1 MINVQCDGCKSPYQ
15 VDERR
20 VPATGLKMRCS
31 KCGNSIL
38 VQKPTTDVAGQ
49 SDLPIPVS
57 QRSKGVAP
65 VFPRGPVMPKPAPVV
80 SKEEPPGAEKA
91 ALAFARGE
99 GSRFDFP
106 AVSLEEDPLG
116 DLDLPSPATL
126 VSKEKPVAPPPP
138 VAPGETDRLAAAP
151 RASEPDRLSGQS
163 SDGPAKRPSER
174 PTAPQLPAVAA
185 PRADVTQF
193 APQNIEPPLRGKPTV
208 RQMAAVVAA
217 ARPADMTVI
226 APSLEMPPQ
235 AGRSVVDLPAVSKP
249 AAVGQPSVA
258 DLPSPAKPAAKPPA
272 RQTLEIDLGEADL
285 PRAEAAKAF
294 GEIDL
299 PATVPAHAAAKG
311 FGVIDLPTAAPVRDP
326 ARSFGEIDLP
336 AIPAGPGSSPG
347 PSSGRP
353 AQVDLPTVANSAFG
367 DIELPGIGGDEGGFG
382 GDVGGFGEFELPAP
396 EADASFGQLDLPLPS
411 GQSGQIPAVVPPKPV
426 QKPAANPVLGATAAR
441 PASPFGDLDLPL
453 TSESSM
459 NLSAVVPGANSG
471 STGIS
476 AAPLDFALDDLSL
489 DVPASKPKAGEGAP
503 PARPTAAS
511 MPGEEFS
518 LGVQTNSTPPPP
530 RASDMTGSIGDEV
543 ELGAGD
549 ANAADG
555 AKKDKP
561 GKAARPDASQAPQLS
576 RKERFRRRALS
587 MGIATV
593 LIVGGGSLALLPD
606 IGPFG
611 VYAITDI
618 VKADEQ
624 KQALAQLEKNI
635 QTLLDEDTMGSSVRA
650 LSAAK
655 SGQTNLPRH
664 RAVAAYTAY
673 VAYWNSLRHGPRA
686 QDETFGKQM
695 LEFVGDAASRERS
708 LATAAKHKA
717 AGKTDAA
724 RRTVK
729 DMVAAASSKDIDA
742 LALMGEIELASG
754 TKEDAVAIW
763 TRAVAAREKSARA
776 LFGLARAQHAA
787 ADAANAEKNARAAI
801 EASPNHAGARI
812 LLATILAKGA
822 TTEAEALELLNKI
835 TSEGD
840 VRTATSEAQI
850 VQAYIE
856 AGRIHLMRSRI
867 SAASDSYAAA
877 LKLDPRNVQALMGDA
892 ELFFRSGRNS
902 QALLRFQE
910 AMAADEANVAPKI
923 GAIKTLLALEKKKDA
938 QALAKKVREA
948 KPDSGL
954 GAYWMGRVEE
964 SLGNKKDAET
974 LYLECIK
981 TGATE
986 TEVVDGYVALVA
998 LLSASGR
1005 GEDAQAKQA
1014 EASAKYPNLAALH
1027 RAKGD
1032 VFAEAGRFAEARTE
1046 YEAALAKDDDLGT
1059 RFRLGETLRKMRA
1072 FDEAMAVL
1080 DKLQAADKDYPGLAL
1095 ERGILY
1101 AEMGQSERAL
1111 EMYNAALQKAPNDVD
1126 LKLRVGATQVIA
1138 GHPDEAE
1145 KILREVLKDRAASA
1159 DANHFLGRALLLKG
1173 GATAEAIR
1181 FLDRATEI
1189 DANRAEYYLYV
1200 GWAANELNQV
1210 QRAEQAISRSL
1221 ELDRELADAFWQRG
1235 VLLHKQGRTLDAL
1248 ADLQTA
1254 LEKRPSRFEAY
1265 ATMALC
1271 FQDQARWADAEKSWQ
1286 KAIEGNNSVA
1296 EWHYRLGKIYE
1307 SHGNRAGAAPELEKT
1322 IELLETRPGI
1332 SAAWHIDAYFL
1343 YGETMQATGQKEKAL
1358 KGYRRYMQ
1366 IAPINHAYRADA
1378 ERAIKTLDP
1387 AAARRP

>member
-49 SDLPIPVS
+49 SDLPSPVS

-80 SKEEPPGAEKA
+80 PKDEPQGAEKA

-99 GSRFDFP
+99 GSRFDLP
-106 AVSLEEDPLG
+106 AVSLEDDPLG

-126 VSKEKPVAPPPP
+126 VSKEKPVAVPPP
-138 VAPGETDRLAAAP
+138 VAPVEADRLAPAP
-151 RASEPDRLSGQS
+151 RTSEPERSSGQS
-163 SDGPAKRPSER
+163 SHGPAKRPSER

-193 APQNIEPPLRGKPTV
+193 APQNIESLPRGKPTV
-208 RQMAAVVAA
+208 RQMAAVVAP
-217 ARPADMTVI
+217 RPADMTVI
-226 APSLEMPPQ
+226 APSMEIPPQ

-249 AAVGQPSVA
+249 AAGGQPSVA
-258 DLPSPAKPAAKPPA
+258 ELPSPAKPAKPPA

-285 PRAEAAKAF
+285 PQGEAAKAF

-311 FGVIDLPTAAPVRDP
+311 FGAIDLPTAAPVRDP

-336 AIPAGPGSSPG
+336 AIPTAPSSSPG

-353 AQVDLPTVANSAFG
+353 AQVDLPVVANAGFG
-367 DIELPGIGGDEGGFG
+367 DIELPGIGGEE
-382 GDVGGFGEFELPAP
+382 GGFGEFELPAP
-396 EADASFGQLDLPLPS
+396 EADASFGLLDLPLPPGKS
-411 GQSGQIPAVVPPKPV
+411 GEIPAVVLPKPAPKV
-426 QKPAANPVLGATAAR
+426 VANPVLSNTATRA
-441 PASPFGDLDLPL
+441 ASPFGDLDLPL

-459 NLSAVVPGANSG
+459 NLSAVVPAANS
-471 STGIS
+471 STTGIS
-476 AAPLDFALDDLSL
+476 NAPLDFALDDLSL
-489 DVPASKPKAGEGAP
+489 DVPASKPKAGDGAP
-503 PARPTAAS
+503 QVRPTAAS

-543 ELGAGD
+543 ELGAGE
-549 ANAADG
+549 ANAADA

-618 VKADEQ
+618 VQADEQ

-635 QTLLDEDTMGSSVRA
+635 QALLDEDTMGSAVRA
-650 LSAAK
+650 LAAAK

-695 LEFVGDAASRERS
+695 LEFVGDAPSRERS
-708 LATAAKHKA
+708 LATAAKHKT

-787 ADAANAEKNARAAI
+787 SDAANAEKNARAAI

-840 VRTATSEAQI
+840 VRTATSDAQI

-856 AGRIHLMRSRI
+856 AGRIHLARSRI

-923 GAIKTLLALEKKKDA
+923 GTIKTLLALEKKKDA
-938 QALAKKVREA
+938 QTLAKKVREA

-981 TGATE
+981 SGATE

-1046 YEAALAKDDDLGT
+1046 YEAALAKEDDLGT

-1271 FQDQARWADAEKSWQ
+1271 FQDQARWPDAEKAWQ
-1286 KAIEGNNSVA
+1286 KAIDGNSSVA

-1307 SHGNRAGAAPELEKT
+1307 SHGNKAGAAPELDKT

>member
-38 VQKPTTDVAGQ
+38 VQKPTADVAGL
-49 SDLPIPVS
+49 SDLPIPAPP
-57 QRSKGVAP
+57 RSKGVAP
-65 VFPRGPVMPKPAPVV
+65 VFPRGPVLPKSGPIVPKQETPSAD
-80 SKEEPPGAEKA
+80 KA

-99 GSRFDFP
+99 GSRFDIP
-106 AVSLEEDPLG
+106 IPSLEDDPLG

-126 VSKEKPVAPPPP
+126 VSKEKPTAAVAPI
-138 VAPGETDRLAAAP
+138 VPGETDRDSNRPTSP
-151 RASEPDRLSGQS
+151 RTNDDTRLS
-163 SDGPAKRPSER
+163 DRTTDEPVKRPSER

-193 APQNIEPPLRGKPTV
+193 APRDVEPPLRGKPTV
-208 RQMAAVVAA
+208 RQMAAVVVD
-217 ARPADMTVI
+217 PSKSDLPSV
-226 APSLEMPPQ
+226 APPRNAITPPEPN
-235 AGRSVVDLPAVSKP
+235 RSVVDLPTVTTNAP
-249 AAVGQPSVA
+249 AGQRSVT
-258 DLPSPAKPAAKPPA
+258 DLPSPAKAPA
-272 RQTLEIDLGEADL
+272 RQTLQIDLGDEAL
-285 PRAEAAKAF
+285 PSVEAAKAF

-299 PATVPAHAAAKG
+299 PATIPAHAGAKG
-311 FGVIDLPTAAPVRDP
+311 FGVIDLPAPAPVRDP

-336 AIPAGPGSSPG
+336 AIPIATSSSAGAANPRASQ
-347 PSSGRP
+347 
-353 AQVDLPTVANSAFG
+353 ADLPVVADSAFG
-367 DIELPGIGGDEGGFG
+367 DIDLPGPDFG
-382 GDVGGFGEFELPAP
+382 GDDGGFGEFDLPAP

-411 GQSGQIPAVVPPKPV
+411 GKSGEIPAVVPPKP
-426 QKPAANPVLGATAAR
+426 AAKAVVNPVLNSAATR

-459 NLSAVVPGANSG
+459 NLSAVVPGAIPGGVGTASP
-471 STGIS
+471 
-476 AAPLDFALDDLSL
+476 AVDFALDDLSL
-489 DVPASKPKAGEGAP
+489 DVPASKPKGPEASSPGV
-503 PARPTAAS
+503 RPTAS
-511 MPGEEFS
+511 SIPGDEFS
-518 LGVQTNSTPPPP
+518 LGVQTNSTPPP
-530 RASDMTGSIGDEV
+530 RASDMTGGGIGDEV

-549 ANAADG
+549 ANAADAA

-561 GKAARPDASQAPQLS
+561 GKAARPESAQAPQLS

-593 LIVGGGSLALLPD
+593 LVVGGGSLALLPD

-618 VKADEQ
+618 VQADEQ
-624 KQALAQLEKNI
+624 QRSLLQLEKSV
-635 QTLLDEDTMGSSVRA
+635 QTMLDEDTLGAAMRA
-650 LSAAK
+650 LNAAK
-655 SGQTNLPRH
+655 TAQKNLPRH

-673 VAYWNSLRHGPRA
+673 VAYWSSVRHGPRA

-695 LEFVGDAASRERS
+695 LEFVGDTPSRERT
-708 LATAAKHKA
+708 LAVAAKHKA
-717 AGKTDAA
+717 AGKVDAA
-724 RRTVK
+724 RRTAK
-729 DMVAAASSKDIDA
+729 DLVAAASVKDIDA
-742 LALMGEIELASG
+742 LVLMGEVELSSG

-763 TRAVAAREKSARA
+763 TRAVASREKSARA
-776 LFGLARAQHAA
+776 LYGLARAQLAA
-787 ADAANAEKNARAAI
+787 GDSAGAEKSARTAL
-801 EASPNHAGARI
+801 ESSPNHAGVRI

-822 TTEAEALELLNKI
+822 TTEAEAIELLNKI
-835 TSEGD
+835 TAEGE
-840 VRTATSEAQI
+840 VRTASSDAQI

-856 AGRIHLMRSRI
+856 AGRIHLLRSRV

-910 AMAADEANVAPKI
+910 AMAADEAGIAPKI
-923 GAIKTLLALEKKKDA
+923 GTIKTLLALEKKKDA
-938 QALAKKVREA
+938 QTLAKKVREA
-948 KPDSGL
+948 KPESAI

-974 LYLECIK
+974 LYLESIK
-981 TGATE
+981 AGTTE
-986 TEVVDGYVALVA
+986 TEIVDAYVALVA
-998 LLSASGR
+998 LLSATGR

-1032 VFAEAGRFAEARTE
+1032 VYSEAGRFAEARTE

-1072 FDEAMAVL
+1072 FDDAMAVL

-1173 GATAEAIR
+1173 GSTAEAIR

-1210 QRAEQAISRSL
+1210 QRAEQAISRAL

-1254 LEKRPSRFEAY
+1254 LDKRPSRFEAY

-1271 FQDQARWADAEKSWQ
+1271 YQDQARWADAENSWQ
-1286 KAIEGNNSVA
+1286 KAIDGNSSVA

-1322 IELLETRPGI
+1322 IALLEAKPNS

-1358 KGYRRYMQ
+1358 KGYRRFMQ

-1387 AAARRP
+1387 ASARRP